1 MIARSSTKENF
12 FMVYNNMVQAC
23 NSEDYR
29 YLISGLLH
37 VVYYELNY
45 PINK

>member
-1 MIARSSTKENF
+1 MIARSSTKENVTV

-23 NSEDYR
+23 YSEDYR

-37 VVYYELNY
+37 VVYYELN
-45 PINK
+45 